1 MHRNTTIV
9 LTLFFLVSTSV
20 WSQQVEM
27 RILSNH
33 NAVNHYPGNDGLIG
47 NADDVLSANS
57 TVNNGSEPN
66 MAGSYGYN
74 AFNFGGA
81 SNENTLPTGFNAITF
96 VNGNVTVDQ
105 SVFNNGGGAIVS
117 ALNITS
123 GSEPFPGHG
132 AYTSTITAVNSG
144 SYNPTT
150 RDFTLNV
157 DISFLINGN
166 TSTEPGLMLSGT
178 AVMLQ
183 ASEFSTGSGDAYVDD
198 VLVPLAQASGASSL
212 VYFDGSGMLTNLGFP
227 IRFVISAT
235 NGGSGFAI
243 NQGISG
249 SWFEPA
255 TSGQGFLIDVDPT
268 IDFIFVAWFT
278 YNDGENVKA
287 IGSPDQRWFSASGNY
302 SGNGANLPIFV
313 SSGGV
318 FDDPQST
325 TTKQD
330 GTMNISFSDCGSG
343 TIQYNIASAG
353 LSGTIP
359 IQRAL
364 PGTAMLCEALIPA
377 INTDSQ
383 K

>member
-1 MHRNTTIV
+1 MLRNITKL
-9 LTLFFLVSTSV
+9 LTLAFLFSTNA

-27 RILSNH
+27 SIISNN

-47 NADDVLSANS
+47 NADDVMSANS
-57 TVNNGSEPN
+57 TSNNGSEPN
-66 MAGSYGYN
+66 TAGSYGYN

-81 SNENTLPTGFNAITF
+81 SNESALPTGFNAITF
-96 VNGNVTVDQ
+96 VNGSVTVDQ
-105 SVFNNGGGAIVS
+105 SVFNNGGGPIVT
-117 ALNITS
+117 ALNISS

-132 AYTSTITAVNSG
+132 AYTSTITAVNG
-144 SYNPTT
+144 GTYDPATGN
-150 RDFTLNV
+150 FTLNV

-183 ASEFSTGSGDAYVDD
+183 ASEFATGSGNAYVDN

-212 VYFDGSGMLTNLGFP
+212 VFFDGSGMLTNLGFP
-227 IRFVISAT
+227 IRFVIAAT
-235 NGGSGFAI
+235 NGGSSFAI

-278 YNDGENVKA
+278 YNDSENVKA
-287 IGSPDQRWFSASGNY
+287 IGSSDQRWFSASGNY
-302 SGNGANLPIFV
+302 SGNGATLPLFV

-325 TTKQD
+325 TTTQD
-330 GTMNISFSDCGSG
+330 GTINVSFSDCESG
-343 TIQYNIASAG
+343 TIQYNITSAG
-353 LSGTIP
+353 LTGTIP

-377 INTDSQ
+377 LNGDSAQ
-383 K
+383 